1 MSNISKEAQE
11 RSVWKELG
19 RAFNPKEQ
27 FRYHGFKDYREIYD
41 AISKVDKDMRAKALE
56 EAPGTKDSIHEARMA
71 FKRRE
76 FPKVV
81 YYAMKVMDSVAGVF
95 DEVEKLNEIRQTMFS
110 RFYAGNAGKGGLS
123 DEQLREMHE
132 ALGRK
137 PAEDKKAKAHIQSL
151 LYTTAVPEPWEINS
165 EAIIRQ
171 AGPMQWLREQAPSW
185 KGMKFDLIDSVFQN
199 RAAKQRA
206 AAKEALRIA
215 EDSYKKIK
223 EIFSNLEDNLS
234 NFSEYVKIA
243 NTAKTSMDGFREKL
257 RGIYQKNFADI
268 VPDMSNYNEKA
279 DESGGAKVEG
289 DEATKDQ
296 ARMPERNVPPTQ
308 PMEAQPSAQTQPMP
322 AQQPEQLSLQF
333 PQAPQEP
340 SPQLSFDFTSGLE
353 LDNSGQLL
361 QPVDEYG
368 QPIAAAAAADR
379 DVMRLLKR
387 AQVAMDCNQ
396 RGLAVA
402 LLVKASDICDLFNK
416 ESQAIDLLK
425 TAQRISQG

>member
-1 MSNISKEAQE
+1 
-11 RSVWKELG
+11 
-19 RAFNPKEQ
+19 
-27 FRYHGFKDYREIYD
+27 
-41 AISKVDKDMRAKALE
+41 
-56 EAPGTKDSIHEARMA
+56 
-71 FKRRE
+71 
-76 FPKVV
+76 
-81 YYAMKVMDSVAGVF
+81 
-95 DEVEKLNEIRQTMFS
+95 
-110 RFYAGNAGKGGLS
+110 
-123 DEQLREMHE
+123 
-132 ALGRK
+132 
-137 PAEDKKAKAHIQSL
+137 
-151 LYTTAVPEPWEINS
+151 
-165 EAIIRQ
+165 
-171 AGPMQWLREQAPSW
+171 
-185 KGMKFDLIDSVFQN
+185 
-199 RAAKQRA
+199 
-206 AAKEALRIA
+206 
-215 EDSYKKIK
+215 
-223 EIFSNLEDNLS
+223 
-234 NFSEYVKIA
+234 
-243 NTAKTSMDGFREKL
+243 
-257 RGIYQKNFADI
+257 
-268 VPDMSNYNEKA
+268 MSNYNEKA